1 MTNNTTIAV
10 DLGKDITYELIV
22 EYLGGYEKAKLRL
35 ISTDKRLG
43 YTHLYLHEGR
53 YCFLDDYVDYIPD
66 CAISIKSALNALL
79 EYRRAHNIFEVGDQ
93 IAYLPKCAPEHNDI
107 YEVREVH
114 QSWCLVVLGNM
125 DHRAIYTNIRH
136 TTDAEIKANR
146 RLDQ

>member
-1 MTNNTTIAV
+1 MTNNMTIAV
-10 DLGKDITYELIV
+10 DLGKDVTYELMI
-22 EYLGGYEKAKLRL
+22 EQLGGYEKMSKYVKDTLADLENDVPYDTNCYQFETE
-35 ISTDKRLG
+35 I
-43 YTHLYLHEGR
+43 
-53 YCFLDDYVDYIPD
+53 CFQFGQLQ
-66 CAISIKSALNALL
+66 KALL

-114 QSWCLVVLGNM
+114 QSWCLVVLEDM

-136 TTDAEIKANR
+136 TTDAEREANR